1 MVAALANITAR
12 SGVDTVMSN
21 WNNGIIDEFRSND
34 GEVGGVFAGKP
45 LLLLHHKGAR
55 TGTERVSPLMYQQ
68 VGDSY
73 AVFASKGGADT
84 NPDWYHNL
92 LANPDATIELGA
104 DKVDVRARVAEGDEQ
119 DTIWERQKREFPQFA
134 GYEQKTSRDQIPV
147 IVLDPA

>member
-1 MVAALANITAR
+1 
-12 SGVDTVMSN
+12 MSD

-34 GEVGGVFAGKP
+34 GKAGGIFEGKP

-68 VGDSY
+68 VDGSY

-84 NPDWYHNL
+84 NPGWFHNL
-92 LANPDATIELGA
+92 VAKPDVSVEVGS
-104 DKVDVRARVAEGDEQ
+104 DKIDVRARVTDGEERER
-119 DTIWERQKREFPQFA
+119 IWERQKREFPQFA

-147 IVLDPA
+147 IVLDPM

>member
-1 MVAALANITAR
+1 
-12 SGVDTVMSN
+12 MSN
-21 WNNGIIDEFRSND
+21 WNDGIIDEFRSND
-34 GEVGGVFAGKP
+34 GEVGGVFEGKP

-68 VGDSY
+68 VGESY

-92 LANPDATIELGA
+92 IAHPEVSIEVGS
-104 DKVDVRARVAEGDEQ
+104 DKADVRARVAQIEEQ

-134 GYEQKTSRDQIPV
+134 EYEQKTSRAQIPV
-147 IVLDPA
+147 IVLDPS